1 MLKEVSRQLND
12 RETGFSVL
20 DDVMDTLRVRG
31 SIFFHS
37 SLAAPWG
44 MSLSPITRPRFHIA
58 LEGGFFIGTE
68 DTQISVEPMDIVMLP
83 NGDMH
88 WIADQLNRELV
99 PSERAGEA
107 CELGM
112 PFFQN
117 GEITNR
123 LMCGLVDYE
132 DAISHPIIS
141 ALPKIF
147 HLSDIQDEDNI
158 WSTVKLIDAEVH
170 RINATKSIII
180 DRLTE
185 VLFIQLLQ
193 NYVSKNEH
201 LTGFLAALQEPRLA
215 QVLQLIHE
223 NPEEHWTLDIFSDR
237 AGMSRATLQRK
248 FKAGLGVS
256 PMTYLGRWRVSKAYQ
271 LVKYSSLSL
280 DSIADSIGFSDAR
293 TLRTA
298 FARHFGFTP
307 SALRKG
313 KNWSSTGRS

>member
-1 MLKEVSRQLND
+1 MLKEVSHQLNN
-12 RETGFSVL
+12 REAEFSVL
-20 DDVMDTLRVRG
+20 NDVIDTLRVRG

-44 MSLSPITRPRFHIA
+44 MSLSPITKPRFHIA

-68 DTQISVEPMDIVMLP
+68 DKEISVEPMDIVMLP
-83 NGDMH
+83 DGDMH

-99 PSERAGEA
+99 ASESAGDA

-112 PFFQN
+112 PLFQN

-147 HLSDIQDEDNI
+147 HLSDIHDEDNI
-158 WSTVKLIDAEVH
+158 WLTVKLIDAEVN

-185 VLFIQLLQ
+185 VLFIQLLHRF
-193 NYVSKNEH
+193 VSDNKH
-201 LTGFLAALQEPRLA
+201 LTGFLAALREPRLA
-215 QVLQLIHE
+215 QILQLIHQ
-223 NPEEHWTLDIFSDR
+223 NPEEHWTLELFSDR
-237 AGMSRATLQRK
+237 AAMSRATLQRK
-248 FKAGLGVS
+248 FKASVGVS
-256 PMTYLGRWRVSKAYQ
+256 PITYLGRWRVSKAYQ
-271 LVKYSSLSL
+271 MVKYSSLSL
-280 DSIADSIGFSDAR
+280 DSIAERTGFSDAR

-307 SALRKG
+307 SAVRKG
-313 KNWSSTGRS
+313 MLED